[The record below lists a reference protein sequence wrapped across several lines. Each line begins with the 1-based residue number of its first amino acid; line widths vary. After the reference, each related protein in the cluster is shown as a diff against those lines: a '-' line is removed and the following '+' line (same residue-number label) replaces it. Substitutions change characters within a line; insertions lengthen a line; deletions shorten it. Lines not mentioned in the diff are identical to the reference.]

1 MQNMYDYEKSP
12 SFRHGEIESSN
23 FKILAK
29 K

>member
-1 MQNMYDYEKSP
+1 MQNMYDYEKNP
-12 SFRHGEIESSN
+12 SFKHDSMSGSN